1 MQTTEN
7 HLRRAAILVAS
18 LDSGAADT
26 LLERLSPADA
36 DRLRRMVAALDEI
49 DPREQEAAI
58 EQFLGFE
65 SPEPPP
71 SAAPAREGP
80 PFHFL
85 HEARSDQLLPFLE
98 GEHPQTVA
106 VVVSHLPPEQAARLL
121 HALAPALQADV
132 MRRLVDLEEADP
144 AVVREVER
152 GLEERIA
159 RHVRTQRRRTA
170 GLSALVSILESAD
183 SRLQGRLQANLSRHA
198 PQLARLLPRQAAIH
212 SFDELWRLDDE
223 SLGRLLDAADP
234 QTTILALAGARG
246 SLVERLL
253 SQLPEH
259 EADSLREAW
268 RRLGPTPLSDI
279 EQAQEEMVH
288 VACQLGLAPD
298 EAPVLA

>member
-1 MQTTEN
+1 MQTEN

-18 LDSGAADT
+18 LDSDAADT
-26 LLERLSPADA
+26 LLEKLSPADA

-49 DPREQEAAI
+49 DLREQEAVI
-58 EQFLGFE
+58 EQFLGLE
-65 SPEPPP
+65 SQEPPP
-71 SAAPAREGP
+71 PSTALAREGP

-121 HALAPALQADV
+121 YALAPALQADV

-183 SRLQGRLQANLSRHA
+183 RRLQGRLHANLSRHA

-212 SFDELWRLDDE
+212 SFDELWRLDDK
-223 SLGRLLDAADP
+223 SLVRLLDAADP
-234 QTTILALAGARG
+234 QTTILALAGAPG

-268 RRLGPTPLSDI
+268 RQLGPTPLSDI

-288 VACQLGLAPD
+288 VAGQLELAPG
-298 EAPVLA
+298 EAPLFA